1 MLETQQHIS
10 GLVNEVTID
19 FYDFPTLFALAKSL
33 ALFNFQ
39 FLSVCFVLVVISA
52 VQCQQP
58 NFLHV
63 LANWANNSSK

>member
-19 FYDFPTLFALAKSL
+19 FYNFPTLFALAKSL
-33 ALFNFQ
+33 ALFNFM
-39 FLSVCFVLVVISA
+39 LCNMYVVVIFA